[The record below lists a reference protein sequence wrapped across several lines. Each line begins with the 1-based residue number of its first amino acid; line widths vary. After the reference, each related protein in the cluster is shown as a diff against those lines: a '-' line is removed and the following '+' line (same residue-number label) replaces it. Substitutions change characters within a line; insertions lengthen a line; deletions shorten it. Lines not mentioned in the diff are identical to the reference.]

1 MQSVKCTININTEL
15 KGQLDNLVAQKYVAS
30 YTDGVNSAIAL
41 YLKTVRREL
50 YAKQMEKA
58 KEDKDFMERTIS
70 SQEAFA
76 NIDAEDFA
84 EW

>member
-1 MQSVKCTININTEL
+1 MQSVKCTININAEL
-15 KGQLDNLVAQKYVAS
+15 KGQLDNLVAQKYVGS
-30 YTDGVNSAIAL
+30 FTDGVNSAIAL

-58 KEDKDFMERTIS
+58 KDDKDFMDRTIS
-70 SQEAFA
+70 SQEEFS
-76 NIDAEDFA
+76 NIDAEDLA